1 MKCTGGFQGMEA
13 ARVNHY
19 LHDGHCKTVKVH
31 SALDKQRLS
40 NAMCTPAATEPRHAH
55 PHIYTHTHTH
65 TAMQYT
71 LMEEHTKR
79 ERERRTTT
87 HTHTQTQTQTHAQAN
102 ISCTSRHKHNHEL
115 VEINEYTGMVVI
127 GTRKHEP
134 THKAESCFQTFRLAL
149 KRTVIDKKLETRLSM
164 SF

>member
-1 MKCTGGFQGMEA
+1 MEA

-55 PHIYTHTHTH
+55 PHIYTHTHTRTHTH

-79 ERERRTTT
+79 ERETHNHTYT
-87 HTHTQTQTQTHAQAN
+87 HTDTNANTRSSKYIMYVSAQTQ
-102 ISCTSRHKHNHEL
+102 S
-115 VEINEYTGMVVI
+115 
-127 GTRKHEP
+127 
-134 THKAESCFQTFRLAL
+134 
-149 KRTVIDKKLETRLSM
+149 
-164 SF
+164 

>member
-1 MKCTGGFQGMEA
+1 M
-13 ARVNHY
+13 NHY

-65 TAMQYT
+65 THTAMQYT

-79 ERERRTTT
+79 ERERDAQPHI
-87 HTHTQTQTQTHAQAN
+87 HTH
-102 ISCTSRHKHNHEL
+102 RHK
-115 VEINEYTGMVVI
+115 
-127 GTRKHEP
+127 RKH
-134 THKAESCFQTFRLAL
+134 TLKQIYHVRLGTNTIMSSW
-149 KRTVIDKKLETRLSM
+149 KSM
-164 SF
+164 NTQEWS

>member
-55 PHIYTHTHTH
+55 PHIYTHTHTLTHSDAIH
-65 TAMQYT
+65 THGRA
-71 LMEEHTKR
+71 HK
-79 ERERRTTT
+79 ERERDAQP
-87 HTHTQTQTQTHAQAN
+87 HIHTQTQTQTHAQAN

>member
-1 MKCTGGFQGMEA
+1 MEA

-65 TAMQYT
+65 THTAMQYT

-79 ERERRTTT
+79 ERETHNHTYT
-87 HTHTQTQTQTHAQAN
+87 HTDTNANTRSSKYIMYVSAQTQ
-102 ISCTSRHKHNHEL
+102 S
-115 VEINEYTGMVVI
+115 
-127 GTRKHEP
+127 
-134 THKAESCFQTFRLAL
+134 
-149 KRTVIDKKLETRLSM
+149 
-164 SF
+164 